1 MNTLTPREL
10 ELVALG
16 AAMGSNCALCVDYH
30 IRESKRIGLTEQEIY
45 AAIQVADNVRQVPAN
60 KALQTAVKL
69 LPSVVSD
76 SSANGTA
83 PNPALP

>member
-16 AAMGSNCALCVDYH
+16 AAMGSNCSLCVDYH

-69 LPSVVSD
+69 LPSAV
-76 SSANGTA
+76 
-83 PNPALP
+83 